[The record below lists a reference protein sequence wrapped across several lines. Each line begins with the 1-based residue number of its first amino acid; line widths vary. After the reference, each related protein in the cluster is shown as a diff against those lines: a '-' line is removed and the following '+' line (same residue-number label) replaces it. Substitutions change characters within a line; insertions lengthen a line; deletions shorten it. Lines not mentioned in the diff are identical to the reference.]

1 MVVFGQIEYIT
12 SEANE
17 FFLNLFAR
25 ACNLQQLLIIN
36 NLLGVVAHCKAT
48 FPALFIIFLVS
59 CVQSTENEF
68 RAHEALNFR
77 P

>member
-1 MVVFGQIEYIT
+1 VVVFGQIEYIT

-68 RAHEALNFR
+68 RAHEVLNFR